1 MRLTRDERV
10 EPGAGPTR
18 ERAILTIMKGEDPAG
33 PGEPEGERR
42 PTRQARKRPAS
53 AEERRR
59 MHDSVREVRFRSAL
73 RGYDRGAV
81 DRYVKQV
88 NNLIA
93 ELEISA
99 SPEAVIKHA
108 LEEVSDETRG
118 ILERAHETAE
128 VMTSRSRAA
137 ADDRLQQADRE
148 ATEAREAAETE
159 ARELGETAER
169 KAQELRAAAERE
181 ARELRQTAQ
190 REAQELRTAA
200 EREAQQLRA
209 AAQREVEE
217 MRGEAERRVQQ
228 LDRHAEAVWQERRRL
243 MDDLRTVA
251 QQLLETA
258 DNAAARFPP
267 IAEVAARGEL
277 AAGRE
282 PAEETLTGPELPAP
296 PQGAPAKNP
305 DHV

>member
-1 MRLTRDERV
+1 MN
-10 EPGAGPTR
+10 
-18 ERAILTIMKGEDPAG
+18 GEDPAG
-33 PGEPEGERR
+33 PGEREDERR

-53 AEERRR
+53 PEERRR

-118 ILERAHETAE
+118 ILERAHQTAE
-128 VMTSRSRAA
+128 AMTSRSRAA
-137 ADDRLQQADRE
+137 ADDRLQQAERE
-148 ATEAREAAETE
+148 ATEVRDAAERE
-159 ARELGETAER
+159 ARELREEALRE
-169 KAQELRAAAERE
+169 AQELRAAAERE
-181 ARELRQTAQ
+181 ARELREKAQ
-190 REAQELRTAA
+190 REAQDLRATA
-200 EREAQQLRA
+200 ERESRQLRA
-209 AAQREVEE
+209 TAQREVEE

-277 AAGRE
+277 AAGRV
-282 PAEETLTGPELPAP
+282 PAEETLTGPELPPP
-296 PQGAPAKNP
+296 PQGAPPK
-305 DHV
+305 DREQV